1 MGARRHRPSSVRDP
15 TPNFRTT
22 FRPKGPRN
30 GREAALALARAAGGA
45 SASAREEVAKVW
57 PTVEATFQKL
67 SLGIDVLKSKLKRET
82 AAREAAEAKL
92 RGAARAT

>member
-1 MGARRHRPSSVRDP
+1 MKLEIEKASL
-15 TPNFRTT
+15 TT
-22 FRPKGPRN
+22 KLWD
-30 GREAALALARAAGGA
+30 LANNSGGEGEGEGGSGGGDKA

-67 SLGIDVLKSKLKRET
+67 SLGIDVLKSKLARET

-92 RGAARAT
+92 RGGR